1 MTNRQWQEVES
12 IVRKEQV
19 KTLQHMD
26 TTRYD
31 ELSKILGELYHF
43 AHPPA
48 EYYSAS
54 E

>member
-31 ELSKILGELYHF
+31 ELSKILDEIYYF
-43 AHPPA
+43 AHAPA
-48 EYYSAS
+48 E
-54 E
+54 